1 MTLVQVSDYGGV
13 RHEGPIRV
21 VGQLRW
27 KVVVDAEKSR
37 RIRWGSRIRACDHCA
52 NHEWIYANLRLL
64 DIPKPSSFA
73 LGVVLAHFT
82 CHEIP

>member
-1 MTLVQVSDYGGV
+1 MTLVQVSDFGGD
-13 RHEGPIRV
+13 RPR
-21 VGQLRW
+21 RS
-27 KVVVDAEKSR
+27 DSR
-37 RIRWGSRIRACDHCA
+37 RRAVEMEGGGGCGEVASDPLCDRCA
-52 NHEWIYANLRLL
+52 NQERIYANLRLL